1 MTFSYKVRADN
12 VAGSSSI
19 NLNKN
24 VAAKGVE
31 EPAVPACDAT
41 VKNTGRCGYQPSEV
55 ICTLVGLTM
64 EIKKR

>member
-1 MTFSYKVRADN
+1 MMFSYKVRADN
-12 VAGSSSI
+12 VAGSSSL

-41 VKNTGRCGYQPSEV
+41 VKNTG
-55 ICTLVGLTM
+55 
-64 EIKKR
+64 